1 MGALLG
7 LPSGLAGI
15 TSVVGLLALV
25 YLVLLW
31 AASVL
36 WVYRDVRTRSE
47 DAPTHLV
54 AVAIAVIFPLVGLPI
69 YFVLRPGETFIEAYD
84 RRLEQDAL
92 LSELHAVHACPN
104 CRRPV
109 QDEFSLCAYCGTAL
123 KQPCGQCGRPLLTLW
138 HNCPYCG
145 FVRPQARQSER
156 RPAAGDEDDPPPSR
170 SPGRA
175 AALDAIR
182 RAASRATTEVQASTR
197 RAPPDDA
204 APAPRVTPRPRPRTD
219 ADANDR

>member
-1 MGALLG
+1 MWALLG

-31 AASVL
+31 AGSVL

-47 DAPTHLV
+47 DATTHVV
-54 AVAIAVIFPLVGLPI
+54 ALALAVIFPLVGLPI
-69 YFVLRPGETFIEAYD
+69 YFVLRPRETFIEAYD

-109 QDEFSLCAYCGTAL
+109 QEEFSLCAYCGTPL

-145 FVRPQARQSER
+145 FVRPQTRQTER
-156 RPAAGDEDDPPPSR
+156 RSAADEDAPPPSR

-182 RAASRATTEVQASTR
+182 RAASRAATEVQTSAR
-197 RAPPDDA
+197 RAPADDA
-204 APAPRVTPRPRPRTD
+204 APAPRATPRPRPG